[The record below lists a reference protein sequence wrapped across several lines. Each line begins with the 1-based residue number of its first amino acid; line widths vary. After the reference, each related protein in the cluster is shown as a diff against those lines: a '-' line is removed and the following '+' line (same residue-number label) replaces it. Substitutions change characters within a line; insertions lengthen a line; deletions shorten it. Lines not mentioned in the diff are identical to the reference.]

1 MRYIHA
7 KSGWPSFQWS
17 ADALSGALAA
27 VRHHQGML
35 LGRMSALGLE
45 LRSQAA
51 LTVLT
56 SDVVQSS
63 AIEGEMLPPQEVRS
77 SIARRLGLD
86 AAGLPPATREVDGV
100 VEMMLDATQRYAEPL
115 TRDRLFAWHAALFPT
130 GRSGLTRITVGAWRT
145 PEAGPMRVVSGP
157 VGREK
162 VHFEAPDAARIES
175 EMAAFLR
182 WVNGDASIDPV
193 LRAAIAHLWFVT
205 IHPFDDGNGRI
216 ARAITDMAL
225 ARADGS
231 QERFFSMSTRMQIE
245 RKAYY
250 EQLESAQRG
259 GLDITKWLVW
269 FLGCLHRAVG
279 DATITLSAVMLK
291 AQLWQRINACPTN
304 PRQRDVLKRMMD
316 DFEGFLTNS
325 KYAKLAKCSG
335 DSALRDINE
344 LLGWGLLLRNAGGG
358 RSTSYRLALTDSR
371 ELGR

>member
-1 MRYIHA
+1 
-7 KSGWPSFQWS
+7 
-17 ADALSGALAA
+17 
-27 VRHHQGML
+27 ML

-162 VHFEAPDAARIES
+162 VHFEAPEAARIES
-175 EMAAFLR
+175 EMAALLS
-182 WVNGDASIDPV
+182 WLNCDASIDPV

-205 IHPFDDGNGRI
+205 IHPFEDGNGRI

-231 QERFFSMSTRMQIE
+231 RERFFSMSTRMQIE

-269 FLGCLHRAVG
+269 FLGCLDRAVG
-279 DATITLSAVMLK
+279 DATITLSAVMQK

-304 PRQRDVLKRMMD
+304 PRQRDVLRRMMD

-344 LLGWGLLLRNAGGG
+344 LLGWRLLLRNAGGG

-371 ELGR
+371 E

>member
-27 VRHHQGML
+27 VRHRQGML

-56 SDVVQSS
+56 SEVVQSS
-63 AIEGEMLPPQEVRS
+63 AIEGEMLPSQEVRS

-115 TRDRLFAWHAALFPT
+115 TQDRLFAWHAALFPT

-175 EMAAFLR
+175 KMAAFLR
-182 WVNGDASIDPV
+182 WFNGDASIDPV

-231 QERFFSMSTRMQIE
+231 RERFFSMSTRIQIE

-269 FLGCLHRAVG
+269 FLGCLDRAVG
-279 DATITLSAVMLK
+279 DATITLSAVMQK

-316 DFEGFLTNS
+316 D
-325 KYAKLAKCSG
+325 
-335 DSALRDINE
+335 LR
-344 LLGWGLLLRNAGGG
+344 A
-358 RSTSYRLALTDSR
+358 S
-371 ELGR
+371 

>member
-1 MRYIHA
+1 
-7 KSGWPSFQWS
+7 
-17 ADALSGALAA
+17 
-27 VRHHQGML
+27 
-35 LGRMSALGLE
+35 
-45 LRSQAA
+45 
-51 LTVLT
+51 
-56 SDVVQSS
+56 
-63 AIEGEMLPPQEVRS
+63 
-77 SIARRLGLD
+77 
-86 AAGLPPATREVDGV
+86 
-100 VEMMLDATQRYAEPL
+100 
-115 TRDRLFAWHAALFPT
+115 
-130 GRSGLTRITVGAWRT
+130 
-145 PEAGPMRVVSGP
+145 MRVVSGP

-162 VHFEAPDAARIES
+162 VHFEAPEAARIES
-175 EMAAFLR
+175 EMAALLS
-182 WVNGDASIDPV
+182 WLNCDASIDPV

-205 IHPFDDGNGRI
+205 IHPFEDGNGRI

-231 QERFFSMSTRMQIE
+231 RERFFSMSTRIQIE

-269 FLGCLHRAVG
+269 FLGCLDRAVG
-279 DATITLSAVMLK
+279 DATITLSAVMQK

-304 PRQRDVLKRMMD
+304 PRQRDVLRRMMD

-371 ELGR
+371 E